1 MKLRKP
7 PFPEVLGTA
16 TYFYVQ
22 AGHRQTAIE
31 TAMGVIRE
39 ADQRQHEAL
48 SDDPG
53 WQAFTSHMGAWV
65 IESLLQGAW
74 MREYHEWEKATKAY
88 FGGNHARN
96 GGSEVD
102 WKGKLAGV
110 PGPSHV
116 NRVRAQLTLFNASVP
131 ADVLAAIDHTREQVN
146 LAKHEAEHF
155 IREADYQ
162 ALMQAVQAFWE
173 PLTRQEEFIPP
184 TRQLPS

>member
-7 PFPEVLGTA
+7 PYPEVLGTA
-16 TYFYVQ
+16 VYFYIH

-31 TAMGVIRE
+31 TAMAVIRE
-39 ADQRQHEAL
+39 ADKREHEGLA
-48 SDDPG
+48 DDPG
-53 WQAFTSHMGAWV
+53 WQEFTSHMGAWV

-88 FGGNHARN
+88 FDGNHARN
-96 GGSEVD
+96 GGSKVD

-116 NRVRAQLTLFNASVP
+116 DRVRAELTLFGASVP
-131 ADVLAAIDHTREQVN
+131 ADVLTAIDHTRDQVN

-155 IREADYQ
+155 IAETDYQ
-162 ALMQAVQAFWE
+162 ALLQAVLAFWE
-173 PLTRQEEFIPP
+173 ALTGQEEFTPP
-184 TRQLPS
+184 TGQAPS